1 MADNAYSNPQR
12 IINNEFEIF
21 SKANQKMN
29 MQRERTFEIMRR
41 TMAANK
47 RNQQIIY
54 ERGLREKNNFNNR
67 ISEFSTGDDEFNVN
81 IRNFWNDQVDEYFKI
96 KNGISAGEIDA
107 TKGRQAL
114 DLINKQ
120 VNTYKMVAPE
130 ILMLAKDLKDKQ
142 TIKPGKPGAISST
155 TNSEMQEVLLS
166 IANGKNTNIV
176 AKDGKLFLFNPANGD
191 EKGAMINIDEL
202 LKMQASGNV
211 IKTVPDDTELNSKIV
226 DNYLHP
232 DNLKSAYVTY
242 EYEDN
247 PDDIE
252 NQDVFRYITAEK
264 RTSLEN
270 SMYKGNAFSKV
281 VEDNESMSI
290 LWADVYNDAEGI
302 DLVYKDSEWGD
313 IPDSLDLEQG
323 EIWLKKQKEEARK
336 LMIKKSVD
344 DRIKAL
350 NLSERKYLKTQQ
362 KPKNQRTPYTNQ
374 TLESRGDE
382 IDNIIKASSV
392 IKSDQE
398 FLTQLNK
405 LEGKEIYTIKNG
417 KIVDKSGDALIYDFK
432 DPKSL
437 SFLLGEAAGIE
448 KRVMAVALLPKSK

>member
-1 MADNAYSNPQR
+1 MADNAYTNPQR

-41 TMAANK
+41 QMAASRK
-47 RNQQIIY
+47 NQQIVY
-54 ERGLREKNNFNNR
+54 ERGLREKNNFTNR

-96 KNGISAGEIDA
+96 KNGISTGEIDP
-107 TKGRQAL
+107 TKGKQAL
-114 DLINKQ
+114 DMINKQ

-130 ILMLAKDLKDKQ
+130 ILMLAKDLNDKK
-142 TIKPGKPGAISST
+142 TIKPGEPGAISST
-155 TNSEMQEVLLS
+155 TNSEMQAVLLS
-166 IANGKNTNIV
+166 VANGKNTNIV
-176 AKDGKLFLFNPANGD
+176 AKNGKLFLFNPPNGD

-202 LKMQASGNV
+202 LKMQANGNV
-211 IKTVPDDTELNSKIV
+211 IKTVPDHTELNSKIV

-252 NQDVFRYITAEK
+252 NQDVFRFITPQK

-281 VEDNESMSI
+281 VEDDESMSI
-290 LWADVYNDAEGI
+290 LWADVYNEAEGI
-302 DLVYKDSEWGD
+302 DDLYKDSEWGNV
-313 IPDSLDLEQG
+313 PNSFTSEQG
-323 EIWLKKQKEEARK
+323 QAWLKGQKDQARK

-374 TLESRGDE
+374 TLESRGVD
-382 IDNIIKASSV
+382 IDNIIQASKA
-392 IKSDQE
+392 IRSDDE

-405 LEGKEIYTIKNG
+405 LEGKEIYKIKNG
-417 KIVDKSGDALIYDFK
+417 KIVDERGNALIYDFD

-448 KRVMAVALLPKSK
+448 KRVMAVALLPK

>member
-1 MADNAYSNPQR
+1 MADNAYTNPQR

-41 TMAANK
+41 QMAASRK
-47 RNQQIIY
+47 NQQIVY
-54 ERGLREKNNFNNR
+54 ERGLREKNNFTNR

-96 KNGISAGEIDA
+96 KNGISTGEIDP
-107 TKGRQAL
+107 TKGKQAL
-114 DLINKQ
+114 DMINNQ

-130 ILMLAKDLKDKQ
+130 ILMLAKDLDDKR
-142 TIKPGKPGAISST
+142 TIKPGEPGAISST

-166 IANGKNTNIV
+166 VADGKNTNIV
-176 AKDGKLFLFNPANGD
+176 AKNGKLFLFNPPNGD

-202 LKMQASGNV
+202 LKMQANGNV

-252 NQDVFRYITAEK
+252 NQDVFRFITPQK

-281 VEDNESMSI
+281 VEDDESMSI
-290 LWADVYNDAEGI
+290 LWADVYNEAEGI
-302 DLVYKDSEWGD
+302 DDLYKDSEWGNV
-313 IPDSLDLEQG
+313 PNSFTSEQG
-323 EIWLKKQKEEARK
+323 QAWLKGQKDQARK

-374 TLESRGDE
+374 TLESRAGD
-382 IDNIIKASSV
+382 IDNIIQASSV
-392 IKSDQE
+392 IQSDDE

-405 LEGKEIYTIKNG
+405 LEGKEIYKIKNG
-417 KIVDKSGDALIYDFK
+417 KIVDERGNALIYDFK

-448 KRVMAVALLPKSK
+448 KRVMAVALLPK

>member
-1 MADNAYSNPQR
+1 MADNAYTNPQR

-41 TMAANK
+41 KMTANRK
-47 RNQQIIY
+47 NQQIVY
-54 ERGLREKNNFNNR
+54 ERGLREKNNFTNR

-96 KNGISAGEIDA
+96 KNGISTGEIDP
-107 TKGRQAL
+107 TKGKQAL
-114 DLINKQ
+114 DMINKQ

-142 TIKPGKPGAISST
+142 TIEPGKPGAISST

-166 IANGKNTNIV
+166 VANGKNTNIV
-176 AKDGKLFLFNPANGD
+176 AKNGKLFLFNPPNGD

-202 LKMQASGNV
+202 LKMQANGNV

-242 EYEDN
+242 EYE
-247 PDDIE
+247 E
-252 NQDVFRYITAEK
+252 NQDVFRFITPEK

-270 SMYKGNAFSKV
+270 SMYRGNAFSKV
-281 VEDNESMSI
+281 VEDDESMSI
-290 LWADVYNDAEGI
+290 LWADVYNGAEGVD
-302 DLVYKDSEWGD
+302 DLYKDSEWGD
-313 IPDSLDLEQG
+313 IPDSLTLEEGQT
-323 EIWLKKQKEEARK
+323 WLKGQKDQARK

-374 TLESRGDE
+374 TLESRGGDIE
-382 IDNIIKASSV
+382 NIIQASSV
-392 IKSDQE
+392 IKSDDE

-405 LEGKEIYTIKNG
+405 LEGKEIYKIKNG
-417 KIVDKSGDALIYDFK
+417 KIVDERGNALIYDFK

-448 KRVMAVALLPKSK
+448 KRVMAVALLPK

>member
-1 MADNAYSNPQR
+1 MADNAYTNPQR

-41 TMAANK
+41 QMAASRK
-47 RNQQIIY
+47 NQQIVY
-54 ERGLREKNNFNNR
+54 ERGLREKNNFTNR

-96 KNGISAGEIDA
+96 KNGISTGEIDP
-107 TKGRQAL
+107 TKGKQAL
-114 DLINKQ
+114 DMINKQ

-130 ILMLAKDLKDKQ
+130 ILMLAKDLNDKK
-142 TIKPGKPGAISST
+142 TIKPGEPGAISST
-155 TNSEMQEVLLS
+155 TNSEMQQVLLS
-166 IANGKNTNIV
+166 VANGKNTNIV
-176 AKDGKLFLFNPANGD
+176 AKNGKLFLFNPPNGD

-202 LKMQASGNV
+202 LKMQANGNV
-211 IKTVPDDTELNSKIV
+211 IKTVPDHTELNSKIV

-252 NQDVFRYITAEK
+252 NQDVFRFITPQK

-281 VEDNESMSI
+281 VEDDESMSI
-290 LWADVYNDAEGI
+290 LWADVYNEAEGI
-302 DLVYKDSEWGD
+302 DDLYKDSEWGNV
-313 IPDSLDLEQG
+313 PNSFTSEQG
-323 EIWLKKQKEEARK
+323 QAWLKGQKDQARK

-374 TLESRGDE
+374 TLESRGGDIE
-382 IDNIIKASSV
+382 NIIQASSV
-392 IKSDQE
+392 IKSNDE

-405 LEGKEIYTIKNG
+405 LEGKEIYKIKNG
-417 KIVDKSGDALIYDFK
+417 KIVDERGNALIYDFN

-448 KRVMAVALLPKSK
+448 KRVMAVALLPK

>member
-1 MADNAYSNPQR
+1 MADNAYTNPQR

-41 TMAANK
+41 QMAASRK
-47 RNQQIIY
+47 NQQIVY
-54 ERGLREKNNFNNR
+54 ERGLREKNNFTNR

-96 KNGISAGEIDA
+96 KNGISTGEIDP
-107 TKGRQAL
+107 TRGKQAL
-114 DLINKQ
+114 DMINKQ

-142 TIKPGKPGAISST
+142 TIEPGKPGAISST

-166 IANGKNTNIV
+166 VANGKNTNIV
-176 AKDGKLFLFNPANGD
+176 AKNGKLFLFNPPNGD

-202 LKMQASGNV
+202 LKMQANGNV

-252 NQDVFRYITAEK
+252 NQDVFRFITPQK

-270 SMYKGNAFSKV
+270 SMYKGNAFSKI
-281 VEDNESMSI
+281 VEDDESMSI
-290 LWADVYNDAEGI
+290 LWADVYNEAEGVD
-302 DLVYKDSEWGD
+302 DLYKDSEWGD
-313 IPDSLDLEQG
+313 IPDSFTLEEGQT
-323 EIWLKKQKEEARK
+323 WLKGQKDQARK

-374 TLESRGDE
+374 TLESRGGDIE
-382 IDNIIKASSV
+382 NIIQASSV
-392 IKSDQE
+392 IKSDDE

-405 LEGKEIYTIKNG
+405 LEGKEIYKIKNG
-417 KIVDKSGDALIYDFK
+417 KIVDERGNALIYDFK

-448 KRVMAVALLPKSK
+448 KRVMAVALLPK

>member
-1 MADNAYSNPQR
+1 MADNAYTNPQR

-41 TMAANK
+41 QMAASRK
-47 RNQQIIY
+47 NQQIVY
-54 ERGLREKNNFNNR
+54 ERGLREKNNFTNR

-96 KNGISAGEIDA
+96 KNGISTGEIDP
-107 TKGRQAL
+107 TRGKQAL
-114 DLINKQ
+114 DMINKQ

-142 TIKPGKPGAISST
+142 TIEPGKPGAISST

-166 IANGKNTNIV
+166 VANGKNTNIV
-176 AKDGKLFLFNPANGD
+176 AKNGKLFLFNPPNGD

-202 LKMQASGNV
+202 LKMQANGNV

-252 NQDVFRYITAEK
+252 NQDVFRFITPQK

-270 SMYKGNAFSKV
+270 SMYKGNAFSKI
-281 VEDNESMSI
+281 VEDDESMSI
-290 LWADVYNDAEGI
+290 LWADVYNEAEGVD
-302 DLVYKDSEWGD
+302 DLYKDSEWGD
-313 IPDSLDLEQG
+313 IPDSFTLEEGQA
-323 EIWLKKQKEEARK
+323 WLKGQKDQARK

-374 TLESRGDE
+374 TLESRGGDIE
-382 IDNIIKASSV
+382 NIIQASSV
-392 IKSDQE
+392 IKSDDE

-405 LEGKEIYTIKNG
+405 LEGKEIYKIKNG
-417 KIVDKSGDALIYDFK
+417 KIVDERGNALIYDFK

-448 KRVMAVALLPKSK
+448 KRVMAVALLPK

>member
-1 MADNAYSNPQR
+1 MADNAYTNPQR

-41 TMAANK
+41 QMAASRK
-47 RNQQIIY
+47 NQQIVY
-54 ERGLREKNNFNNR
+54 ERGLREKNNFTNR

-96 KNGISAGEIDA
+96 KNGISTGEIDP
-107 TKGRQAL
+107 TKGKQAL
-114 DLINKQ
+114 DMINKQ

-130 ILMLAKDLKDKQ
+130 ILMLAKDLNDKK
-142 TIKPGKPGAISST
+142 TIKPGEPGAISST
-155 TNSEMQEVLLS
+155 TNSEMQQVLLS
-166 IANGKNTNIV
+166 VANGKNTNIV
-176 AKDGKLFLFNPANGD
+176 AKNGKLFLFNPPNGD

-202 LKMQASGNV
+202 LKMQANGNV
-211 IKTVPDDTELNSKIV
+211 IKTVPDHTELNSKIV

-252 NQDVFRYITAEK
+252 NQDVFRFITPQK

-281 VEDNESMSI
+281 VEDDESMSI
-290 LWADVYNDAEGI
+290 LWADVYNEAEGI
-302 DLVYKDSEWGD
+302 DDLYKDSEWGNV
-313 IPDSLDLEQG
+313 PNSFTSEQG
-323 EIWLKKQKEEARK
+323 QAWLKGQKDQARK

-374 TLESRGDE
+374 TLESRGGDIE
-382 IDNIIKASSV
+382 NIIQASSV
-392 IKSDQE
+392 IKSNDE

-405 LEGKEIYTIKNG
+405 LEGKEIYKIKNG
-417 KIVDKSGDALIYDFK
+417 KIVDERGNALIYDFD

-448 KRVMAVALLPKSK
+448 KRVMAVALLPK

>member
-12 IINNEFEIF
+12 IINSEFEIF

-41 TMAANK
+41 KMAANK
-47 RNQQIIY
+47 ENQQIIY
-54 ERGLREKNNFNNR
+54 ERGLKEKNNFNDR
-67 ISEFSTGDDEFNVN
+67 ISEFSTGDDQFNVN

-96 KNGISAGEIDA
+96 KNGISTGEIDA
-107 TKGRQAL
+107 TKGKQAL
-114 DLINKQ
+114 DIINKQ

-142 TIKPGKPGAISST
+142 TIEPGKPGAISST

-166 IANGKNTNIV
+166 ISNGENTNIV
-176 AKDGKLFLFNPANGD
+176 AKDGKLFLFNPPNGD
-191 EKGAMINIDEL
+191 KKGAMINIDEL

-211 IKTVPDDTELNSKIV
+211 IKTVPDDTELNAKIV

-252 NQDVFRYITAEK
+252 NQDIFRFITPDK
-264 RTSLEN
+264 KKSLED
-270 SMYKGNAFSKV
+270 SMYRGNAFSKV
-281 VEDNESMSI
+281 VEDDASMSI

-302 DLVYKDSEWGD
+302 DDLYKDSEWGD
-313 IPDSLDLEQG
+313 IPDSFTLDQG
-323 EIWLKKQKEEARK
+323 KIWLKGQKEEARK

-374 TLESRGDE
+374 TLESRSGD
-382 IDNIIKASSV
+382 IDNIIQASSV
-392 IKSDQE
+392 IKSDDE
-398 FLTQLNK
+398 FLAQLNK
-405 LEGKEIYTIKNG
+405 LEGKEIYKIKNG
-417 KIVDKSGDALIYDFK
+417 KIVDERGNALIYDFE

-448 KRVMAVALLPKSK
+448 KRVMAVALLPK

>member
-1 MADNAYSNPQR
+1 MADNAYTNPQR

-41 TMAANK
+41 QMAASRK
-47 RNQQIIY
+47 NQQIVY
-54 ERGLREKNNFNNR
+54 ERGLREKNNFTNR

-96 KNGISAGEIDA
+96 KNGISTGEIDP
-107 TKGRQAL
+107 TKGKQAL
-114 DLINKQ
+114 DMINKQ

-130 ILMLAKDLKDKQ
+130 ILMLAKDLNDKK
-142 TIKPGKPGAISST
+142 TIKPGEPGAISST

-166 IANGKNTNIV
+166 VANGKNTNIV
-176 AKDGKLFLFNPANGD
+176 AKNGKLFLFNPPNGD

-202 LKMQASGNV
+202 LKMQANGNV
-211 IKTVPDDTELNSKIV
+211 IKTVPDHTELNSKIV

-252 NQDVFRYITAEK
+252 NQDVFRFITPQK

-281 VEDNESMSI
+281 VEDDESMSI
-290 LWADVYNDAEGI
+290 LWADVYNEAEGI
-302 DLVYKDSEWGD
+302 DDLYKDSEWGNV
-313 IPDSLDLEQG
+313 PNSFTSEQG
-323 EIWLKKQKEEARK
+323 QAWLKGQKDQARK

-374 TLESRGDE
+374 TLESRGVD
-382 IDNIIKASSV
+382 IDNIIQASKA
-392 IKSDQE
+392 IRSDDE

-405 LEGKEIYTIKNG
+405 LEGKEIYKIKNG
-417 KIVDKSGDALIYDFK
+417 KIVDERGNALIYDFD

-448 KRVMAVALLPKSK
+448 KRVMAVALLPK